1 MSAATK
7 ALGSAFTVLAVPMLL
22 AALVLLASE
31 ETFVPDPLGDRGQ
44 SGILYAGVGLAFL
57 VVGVVFLVMKPK
69 APQVTPEARSAS
81 PPRRHVEIKRT
92 EMNVGRPEPSPGPA
106 EAAESSLDE
115 EIEEMTRKISRLKV
129 QYGMGEISKESFRRL
144 RDELEKEKAEL
155 ELRRAHGERE

>member
-7 ALGSAFTVLAVPMLL
+7 ALGSAFTVLAIPMLL

-31 ETFVPDPLGDRGQ
+31 ETFVPDPLGDRDQ
-44 SGILYAGVGLAFL
+44 SGMLYAGVGLAFL

-69 APQVTPEARSAS
+69 APAVAPESRAAS
-81 PPRRHVEIKRT
+81 PPRRQVEIKRT
-92 EMNVGRPEPSPGPA
+92 EMNVGRPEPSSSAPKT
-106 EAAESSLDE
+106 AESSLDA

-144 RDELEKEKAEL
+144 RDELEQEKAEL
-155 ELRRAHGERE
+155 ELRRAHGARE